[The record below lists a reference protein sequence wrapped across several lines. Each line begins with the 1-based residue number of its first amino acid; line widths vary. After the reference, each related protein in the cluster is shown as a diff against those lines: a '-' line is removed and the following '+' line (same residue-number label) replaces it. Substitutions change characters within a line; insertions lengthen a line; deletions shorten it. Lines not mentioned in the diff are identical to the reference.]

1 MWALGTFLCFP
12 WLVEHLEPEGI
23 ESHAKRIGA
32 NLLAVSGSESGSHMT
47 LRWREPDS
55 NFWPRNRSSSAVFNA
70 ARRGRGISAIL
81 VFDAHLAQI
90 RRATVLSVEGSRTL
104 SGEAGQLQA

>member
-1 MWALGTFLCFP
+1 VGLGTFLCFP

-47 LRWREPDS
+47 LRWRELDS
-55 NFWPRNRSSSAVFNA
+55 NFQFRKEQDGFP
-70 ARRGRGISAIL
+70 GRAICVAQAGQKGDPAFAQLPGIW
-81 VFDAHLAQI
+81 
-90 RRATVLSVEGSRTL
+90 RMSVEGR
-104 SGEAGQLQA
+104 GPR